1 MSALAHLDLTHREKQ
16 TLTELSQAT
25 RYPIVRFELHSD
37 AQPELVSIALN
48 HVRIVEENDTMELVK
63 ERGEALRHLMELGFV
78 RLDYDINVWGAS
90 DYKVYYRSE
99 LYEKFCHLVM
109 EGAKRPDFLFDLA
122 VLRKGRASLTKRG
135 VKALALC

>member
-1 MSALAHLDLTHREKQ
+1 MSALSHLDLTHREKQ

-63 ERGEALRHLMELGFV
+63 ERGEALRHLMELG
-78 RLDYDINVWGAS
+78 L
-90 DYKVYYRSE
+90 
-99 LYEKFCHLVM
+99 
-109 EGAKRPDFLFDLA
+109 
-122 VLRKGRASLTKRG
+122 SLIHI
-135 VKALALC
+135 

>member
-1 MSALAHLDLTHREKQ
+1 MSALSHLDLTHREKQ

-78 RLDYDINVWGAS
+78 HLDYDINVWGAS
-90 DYKVYYRSE
+90 DYNVYYRSE

-109 EGAKRPDFLFDLA
+109 EGPNGPIFCLIWRYCAKGERP
-122 VLRKGRASLTKRG
+122 
-135 VKALALC
+135 